1 MSKQYGLIDPKA
13 KKGTLK
19 TGITKHAAF
28 NSDSDSDA
36 ADQKKSMNLE
46 LGESQKR
53 QARAAQ
59 AKALAEDP
67 TIYQYDELYDEMDT
81 RRKESKTSKSQEEK
95 KPKYI
100 GKLLETADKRKKEQE
115 RRIERQ
121 VQKEREAEGEM
132 YKDKESFVTSAYRA
146 KLEEMKKAEE
156 LEKREEYLE
165 NIGDVTKQND
175 LGGFYRH
182 IYSQKMGDAAVPKK
196 DDIVKREED
205 DESENEPKNIA
216 EKQVPDSESEVEENS
231 ELKARQSK
239 DVGQSQARRYRKR
252 HSDDEEHD
260 DNEEKN
266 DSSKK
271 VHLQSNLDA
280 DSDFSI
286 DSNSSNSESGSSSDS
301 DSDQGNNSGKKKR
314 QNRQSPSDTPL
325 DKQSKT
331 ELAEASSNGVDNGDK
346 SVNEGKDEA
355 VKVETEQGIKETK
368 KPKEPKI
375 DIWKKR
381 TVGAVFDAA
390 LQRYYERKAA
400 RESG

>member
-13 KKGTLK
+13 SKPSK
-19 TGITKHAAF
+19 TGIVKHAAF
-28 NSDSDSDA
+28 ESDSDSDS
-36 ADQKKSMNLE
+36 DIKKAVKLE

-53 QARAAQ
+53 QVKAAQ
-59 AKALAEDP
+59 AKAMAEDP
-67 TIYQYDELYDEMDT
+67 TVYQYDELYEDMDSK
-81 RRKESKTSKSQEEK
+81 RKESKVAKSKEER

-100 GKLLETADKRKKEQE
+100 EKLLETAEKRKKEQE

-132 YKDKESFVTSAYRA
+132 YKDKEAFVTSAYRA

-156 LEKREEYLE
+156 EEKREEYLE

-182 IYSQKMGDAAVPKK
+182 IYSQKMGEKSDQEIEHKK
-196 DDIVKREED
+196 SEEVQQESSTAS
-205 DESENEPKNIA
+205 DEESKPEDENRKNDS
-216 EKQVPDSESEVEENS
+216 DSEEE
-231 ELKARQSK
+231 ERARIEALKSK
-239 DVGQSQARRYRKR
+239 EAGQSMARKYRKR
-252 HSDDEEHD
+252 RSDDEEND
-260 DNEEKN
+260 ENEKN
-266 DSSKK
+266 DFSKK

-286 DSNSSNSESGSSSDS
+286 DSNSSSSTSESENSSDS
-301 DSDQGNNSGKKKR
+301 EKDNNETHESRRKSKDKSPEKKLSADDSR
-314 QNRQSPSDTPL
+314 VPT
-325 DKQSKT
+325 
-331 ELAEASSNGVDNGDK
+331 NGV
-346 SVNEGKDEA
+346 EKDEKST
-355 VKVETEQGIKETK
+355 KVNGNELTNVEDNRSIKEIK
-368 KPKEPKI
+368 KKEPKI

-381 TVGAVFDAA
+381 TVGTVFDAA

>member
-13 KKGTLK
+13 NK
-19 TGITKHAAF
+19 TKITKHAAF
-28 NSDSDSDA
+28 ESDSDSESSDP
-36 ADQKKSMNLE
+36 KKSVNLE

-53 QARAAQ
+53 QVKAVQ
-59 AKALAEDP
+59 AKVLAEDP
-67 TIYQYDELYDEMDT
+67 TIYQYDELYDDMDNK
-81 RRKESKTSKSQEEK
+81 RKESKADKSKEER

-121 VQKEREAEGEM
+121 VQKEREEEGEM

-156 LEKREEYLE
+156 DEKREEYLE
-165 NIGDVTKQND
+165 NIGDVTKQSD

-182 IYSQKMGDAAVPKK
+182 IYSQKMREGSNQKQIVNENAAREQGNSSASDEESKQEDRKRK
-196 DDIVKREED
+196 D
-205 DESENEPKNIA
+205 
-216 EKQVPDSESEVEENS
+216 DSESDEE
-231 ELKARQSK
+231 ERARLEALKSKEAGQSK
-239 DVGQSQARRYRKR
+239 GRRYRKR
-252 HSDDEEHD
+252 RSDDEEND
-260 DNEEKN
+260 ENEKN

-286 DSNSSNSESGSSSDS
+286 DSNSSSESDS
-301 DSDQGNNSGKKKR
+301 EHDNDKKR
-314 QNRQSPSDTPL
+314 KHRKKSIEESPE
-325 DKQSKT
+325 KKVKT
-331 ELAEASSNGVDNGDK
+331 EDHKGPTNGVDNVEK
-346 SVNEGKDEA
+346 STQANGKEIT
-355 VKVETEQGIKETK
+355 KVEDNRSMKETK
-368 KPKEPKI
+368 KKEPKI

-381 TVGAVFDAA
+381 TVGGVFDAA
-390 LQRYYERKAA
+390 LHKYYERKAT